1 MSGIDGNFFKLKL
14 NAVQGKET
22 SPIRKSAAKQDS
34 RMSMNGSIF
43 AGKSMG
49 GGGFV
54 TSANNTNNTGGS

>member
-49 GGGFV
+49 GGGLF
-54 TSANNTNNTGGS
+54 NLY